1 MNKFCNEEK
10 NMLENYPEIR
20 DASLCKKPSF
30 LEKTLW
36 KRWHKGVFAVALS
49 IALPTAMICAL
60 SACTPTASVDEQQQK
75 AYQNYLSAWEQY
87 ETAVS
92 EYNKA
97 ENPDKPNLPANLVIT
112 KTLDDK
118 ATAENLK
125 SETQKLETV
134 TANILNL
141 CEIYNNNQ
149 DDPAQKAAYQNYL
162 SAWNT
167 YQAAVAEYEALK
179 NEEKPEQLPANLV
192 LSKNLDETAATQ
204 QLNQGRAAL
213 ENATAEI
220 KKLIEEY
227 SQQTPTPPEPD
238 KPMTTEE
245 IVAAVTNAV
254 ESNIKE
260 GLENGASDIKYL
272 AIDYKK
278 VEDKHYLDILVEYQ
292 HPSVEK
298 GTKSIRLLRVP
309 MQSELNEENIKNGT
323 FKPKNEWDASTL
335 VNISTKSADSR
346 AEEALAKLKE
356 DNQVTYSD
364 LTNITTLSI
373 GGSSVDTTLGCGATG
388 VVITRIDANKVI
400 RYALMVKSDGN
411 TKDTIGENLINGTLG
426 TTYRVVKKF
435 EYEFGDNAILLGEI
449 FQENDSN

>member
-36 KRWHKGVFAVALS
+36 KRWHKGVSAVALS

-97 ENPDKPNLPANLVIT
+97 ENPDKPNLPANLVLT

-118 ATAENLK
+118 ATADNLK
-125 SETQKLETV
+125 SETQKLEAATV
-134 TANILNL
+134 NILNL

-149 DDPAQKAAYQNYL
+149 DDPAQKVAYQNYL

-167 YQAAVAEYEALK
+167 YQAAVAEYEALE
-179 NEEKPEQLPANLV
+179 NEEKPALSADLV
-192 LSKNLDETAATQ
+192 LSKT
-204 QLNQGRAAL
+204 LNENSTTEELNSARTTL

-220 KKLIEEY
+220 NKLIEEY
-227 SQQTPTPPEPD
+227 TQQTPTPPEPD

-245 IVAAVTNAV
+245 IVAAVTDAISTTLQNVIGIGV
-254 ESNIKE
+254 EIEEYSA
-260 GLENGASDIKYL
+260 L
-272 AIDYKK
+272 DYKE
-278 VEDKHYLDILVEYQ
+278 EDGKYYVYAFVKYNDDRTGIGANGYRL
-292 HPSVEK
+292 
-298 GTKSIRLLRVP
+298 IRIP
-309 MQSELNEENIKNGT
+309 MKTAMTEENLKNGT
-323 FKPKNEWDASTL
+323 FVPTSKYNGTNIIDLPSASQDTRDKQ
-335 VNISTKSADSR
+335 V
-346 AEEALAKLKE
+346 LAKLNPTLAE
-356 DNQVTYSD
+356 TNPQFIS
-364 LTNITTLSI
+364 LTNIAGDVLSI
-373 GGSSVDTTLGCGATG
+373 GGTNEIKIFIINDNGISIIKTNA
-388 VVITRIDANKVI
+388 R
-400 RYALMVKSDGN
+400 SDGDRTDPIGQSILADSAVIGKDY
-411 TKDTIGENLINGTLG
+411 TKPTIET
-426 TTYRVVKKF
+426 F
-435 EYEFGDNAILLGEI
+435 EFGKNVLLLGEI